1 MLKMTKPAE
10 DYESEYHQ
18 IERELT
24 AIRNLCIAAMIVLI
38 AVGMFALVVL

>member
-18 IERELT
+18 IERELKMVERITVT
-24 AIRNLCIAAMIVLI
+24 AMAVLI
-38 AVGMFALVVL
+38 CVGAFAWTVL

>member
-1 MLKMTKPAE
+1 MLKVSKSAE
-10 DYESEYHQ
+10 DYILDQ
-18 IERELT
+18 MERELT

>member
-18 IERELT
+18 RELT